1 MSSTWGNRVKISIY
15 GESHGPAVGAVLDGI
30 RAGELIDLEKL
41 NALMRR
47 RASVDATIST
57 PRKEADLPEII
68 SGLKEI
74 AEGQYVTTGAPIH
87 LMIRNRNTR
96 SQDYGS
102 MAKLCRPGHAD
113 YTGSVKYGDCNETA
127 GGGHFSGRLTA
138 AITAAGGICMQ
149 ILENKG
155 IRVFSHILSIG
166 GVQDRSF
173 DLADVG
179 DREADQLNGKQFVVL
194 DESKE
199 AEMREVIRQA
209 MAEQDSV
216 GGIVECAAIHLPVG
230 LGDPMF
236 DGMENRIASL
246 VFGIPAMKGIEF
258 GNGFACAK
266 LRGSQNNDP
275 FYMEGAAAGAN
286 DAAPGANDAVA
297 GANDAADMTASDD
310 RPAAHRTVRTSTNHH
325 GGILGGITSGMPLVF
340 RVAVKPTPTIGLS
353 QQTVN
358 TERGEDA
365 MIEGKGRHDPCI
377 VIRAAACVEAAA
389 SIAIL
394 DALLEHAE
402 EPSGQPRA

>member
-1 MSSTWGNRVKISIY
+1 MSSTWGNRVKVSIY
-15 GESHGPAVGAVLDGI
+15 GESHGPAVGVVLDGI
-30 RAGELIDLEKL
+30 RAGESIDEETL
-41 NALMRR
+41 NAFMRR
-47 RASVDATIST
+47 RASVDAAIST

-68 SGLKEI
+68 SGLKEV
-74 AEGQYVTTGAPIH
+74 GPQRYVTTGAPIH

-102 MAKLCRPGHAD
+102 MAQLARPGHAD
-113 YTGSVKYGDCNETA
+113 YTGDVKYGGCNETA

-138 AITAAGGICMQ
+138 AITAAGGVCLQ
-149 ILENKG
+149 ILESRG

-166 GVQDRSF
+166 GVRDRSF
-173 DLADVG
+173 DPAAVG
-179 DREADQLNGKQFVVL
+179 DREADKLKGRQFVVL
-194 DESKE
+194 EEDREG
-199 AEMREVIRQA
+199 EMREVIRQA
-209 MAEQDSV
+209 MADQDSV
-216 GGIVECAAIHLPVG
+216 GGIVECAAIHLPAG

-246 VFGIPAMKGIEF
+246 VFGIPAIKGIEF
-258 GNGFACAK
+258 GNGFACAD

-275 FYMEGAAAGAN
+275 FYIEDNSGE
-286 DAAPGANDAVA
+286 
-297 GANDAADMTASDD
+297 
-310 RPAAHRTVRTSTNHH
+310 VRTSTNHH

-358 TERGEDA
+358 TRRKETA
-365 MIEGKGRHDPCI
+365 VIEGKGRHDPCI
-377 VIRAAACVEAAA
+377 VIRAAACIEAAA

-402 EPSGQPRA
+402 EPSGRLADVKAGV